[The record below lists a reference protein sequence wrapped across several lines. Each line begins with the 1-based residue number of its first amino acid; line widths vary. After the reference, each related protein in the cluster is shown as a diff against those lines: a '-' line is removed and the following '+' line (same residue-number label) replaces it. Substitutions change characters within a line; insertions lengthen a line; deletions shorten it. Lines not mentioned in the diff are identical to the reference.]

1 MNADE
6 FARRVTENE
15 RLLYHV
21 AYTALGS
28 AQECPDAVQDA
39 LLKAWKNIKSLRDEG
54 AFKSWIT
61 RIVYTACQ
69 DRLRKKP
76 PVPFLPD
83 ENIPYEQADDLP
95 LQEAL
100 QQLPSDTRLAVV
112 LYYLEG
118 MNIADVARAQNT
130 SEGTVKS
137 RLSRGRAALRN
148 YLTEEEIG

>member
-1 MNADE
+1 MLDANE
-6 FARRVTENE
+6 FSQRVIACE

-39 LLKAWKNIKSLRDEG
+39 LLKAWKCRKSLRDAS
-54 AFKSWIT
+54 AFKSWIA

-69 DRLRKKP
+69 DRLRKRP
-76 PVPFLPD
+76 PAPLALD
-83 ENIPYEQADDLP
+83 ENIPFEQADDLP

-100 QQLPSDTRLAVV
+100 KKLPPDTRLSVV
-112 LYYLEG
+112 LYYLDG
-118 MNIADVARAQNT
+118 MSVQEVARAQNT
-130 SEGTVKS
+130 NEGTIKS

-148 YLTEEEIG
+148 DLTEEE